1 MSDMIQES
9 LTQTKLFFALAAV
22 LVVSLAWF
30 RFHQRN
36 GFTSKKVQKLDTTK
50 PFVTPKPDAL
60 DDFDLASK
68 DPIKYRPFRHGP
80 NQVTMGIRK
89 LDWNEWIQ
97 LDSNYMRY
105 HDIKASELKKDLHG
119 HVKYVDNA
127 VTRDACFELLEEL
140 TAYLTNRYPS
150 MFQLEGS
157 TLKNTL
163 TGDVFHY
170 PARESPSF
178 PKRKFLKIPICSQ
191 GDVQL
196 TQLCD

>member
-1 MSDMIQES
+1 MSDMTQES

-36 GFTSKKVQKLDTTK
+36 GFSSNKAQNSALDAK
-50 PFVTPKPDAL
+50 RPFVTPKPDAL

-68 DPIKYRPFRHGP
+68 EPIKYRPFRHGP
-80 NQVTMGIRK
+80 NQITMGIRK

-97 LDSNYMRY
+97 LDCNYMRY

-127 VTRDACFELLEEL
+127 VTRDACFELLEEPA
-140 TAYLTNRYPS
+140 AYLSNRYPS
-150 MFQLEGS
+150 MFQLDGS

-163 TGDVFHY
+163 TGEVFDY

-178 PKRKFLKIPICSQ
+178 RENL
-191 GDVQL
+191 
-196 TQLCD
+196 